1 MIESTLDILTALLLT
16 TGCFLGITGGIGI
29 YRLPDFFTRLH
40 ASSVTDSACA
50 FLILSGLMLQVGW
63 SLVTVKLCLILFFLL
78 MSSPTASHALA
89 KTALN
94 NGQRPL
100 LGRED
105 KR

>member
-1 MIESTLDILTALLLT
+1 MTVILDSLSIICLAL
-16 TGCFLGITGGIGI
+16 GCFLGITGGIGI

-50 FLILSGLMLQVGW
+50 FLILFGLALQAGW
-63 SLVTVKLCLILFFLL
+63 SLITVKLGLVFFFLVL
-78 MSSPTASHALA
+78 SSPTASHALA

-94 NGQRPL
+94 NNQQPL
-100 LGRED
+100 LGRKD

>member
-1 MIESTLDILTALLLT
+1 MNLLIDGLTMVCLAL
-16 TGCFLGITGGIGI
+16 GCFLGLTGGIGI

-50 FLILSGLMLQVGW
+50 FLILFGLALQAGW
-63 SLVTVKLCLILFFLL
+63 SLVTIKLGLVFFFLVL
-78 MSSPTASHALA
+78 SSPTASHALA

-94 NGQRPL
+94 SNQQPL